1 MRARSGSLARWGPAG
16 RVARPCASPKLG
28 VAPSRFE
35 DQTRVLARQ
44 NTRACFLERIHSR
57 YAFCCNGTWTGYN
70 PLGMTG
76 YNTTRIGYAPR
87 HTTLMIVTTT
97 K

>member
-44 NTRACFLERIHSR
+44 TTRACFLRGS
-57 YAFCCNGTWTGYN
+57 
-70 PLGMTG
+70 
-76 YNTTRIGYAPR
+76 
-87 HTTLMIVTTT
+87 TLDMLSVVTLRGLTIT
-97 K
+97 HLE